1 MKSIKVLGM
10 ALLGMS
16 IIMASCSG
24 EDGKDGLPG
33 DKGDKG
39 AQGDQGP
46 KGDQG
51 DQGDQGDPGADGQD
65 GSDKPNVDFYFQD
78 GYKGYNG
85 TNDTFLAE
93 AGVNTNFGDDET
105 FRVSFENTL
114 NTSRN
119 SVIRFSGIDGIT
131 TDLVESSETCANG
144 FHINQAT
151 LYIYLSSY
159 VKIGLGLDQPAV
171 QLYCGF
177 YNGGSDD
184 PVFEETDATWNMAN
198 ANDAWFVAGGVSALF
213 DYGLTA
219 AVDDYIVPVQFNEPA
234 DGSGTVGWVA
244 IPLPRTL
251 VEQWVCNPESN
262 KGMRIRL
269 EETELN
275 SNSVDLTF
283 ISSESTNEDLRPLLV
298 IETEDIDPATGK
310 MAPSGKAKDWDS
322 MSYEEKMAPLYR
334 YFAAKG
340 L

>member
-51 DQGDQGDPGADGQD
+51 DQGEQGEQGIPGE
-65 GSDKPNVDFYFQD
+65 DKPNVDFYFQE
-78 GYKGYNG
+78 GFKGYNG
-85 TNDTFLAE
+85 THDTYINEQATSTNYDGEDLTI
-93 AGVNTNFGDDET
+93 GYNT
-105 FRVSFENTL
+105 TL
-114 NTSRN
+114 DRSRN
-119 SVIRFSGIDGIT
+119 TIIRFDGIEGVAS
-131 TDLVESSETCANG
+131 DFVESGESCTDG
-144 FHINQAT
+144 FYINQAI
-151 LYIYLSSY
+151 LYVYLSNYSK
-159 VKIGLGLDQPAV
+159 VGVGTNQPAI

-177 YNGGSDD
+177 YNGGTDD

-213 DYGLTA
+213 DYGLTT
-219 AVDDYIVPVQFNEPA
+219 AVDDYIVPIQFNEA
-234 DGSGTVGWVA
+234 GIGTGAIGWVA

-251 VEQWVCNPESN
+251 VSQWICTPESN
-262 KGMRIRL
+262 KGMRIRF
-269 EETELN
+269 EETEVNAN
-275 SNSVDLTF
+275 STNMLIEF
-283 ISSESTNEDLRPLLV
+283 ESSESDNVDLRPLLV
-298 IETEDIDPATGK
+298 IETEDIDPAAGK
-310 MAPSGKAKDWDS
+310 MAPSSKAQDWDS